1 MLKSVLQGNMK
12 SAFESFDV
20 IKKQMGKQ
28 ISKQIPS
35 SVPPY
40 KQLQDVKK
48 IKGANRRQR
57 KKTKIGGKIKSVQA
71 SKLRV
76 DVYSSQEA
84 NEQEKVDK
92 AIYRRSAKAIVK
104 FLTTAKYLSFL
115 GLCRLVLLHQ
125 SHFIIFLS
133 ILCFLNSSTVFQK
146 NLEWVWTQF
155 SANSSCMSQTEKIAN
170 TVIYVA
176 VHMLRKIRT
185 SVQLK

>member
-40 KQLQDVKK
+40 KQLQDVKNV
-48 IKGANRRQR
+48 KGANHRHR
-57 KKTKIGGKIKSVQA
+57 KKTKMGGKIKSVQA
-71 SKLRV
+71 SKRKLKV
-76 DVYSSQEA
+76 DMYSSQEA
-84 NEQEKVDK
+84 NEQERVDK

-133 ILCFLNSSTVFQK
+133 ILCFLNSSTVF
-146 NLEWVWTQF
+146 
-155 SANSSCMSQTEKIAN
+155 
-170 TVIYVA
+170 
-176 VHMLRKIRT
+176 
-185 SVQLK
+185 